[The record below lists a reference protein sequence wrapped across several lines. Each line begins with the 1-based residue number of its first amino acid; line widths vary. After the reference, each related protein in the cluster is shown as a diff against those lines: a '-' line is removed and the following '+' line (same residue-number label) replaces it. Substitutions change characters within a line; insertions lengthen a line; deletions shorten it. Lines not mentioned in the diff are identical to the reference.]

1 MLSESLTKL
10 KTEQDTLDTRMEA
23 LQKSLQDKY
32 NNMDTLVTQLRQQQ
46 SSVLSTL
53 NALNKSSSDD

>member
-46 SSVLSTL
+46 SSVLS
-53 NALNKSSSDD
+53 SSTR

>member
-1 MLSESLTKL
+1 MSESLTKL
-10 KTEQDTLDTRMEA
+10 KTEQESLDARMEA

-46 SSVLSTL
+46 NSVLSTL
-53 NALNKSSSDD
+53 NALNKANSDD

>member
-1 MLSESLTKL
+1 
-10 KTEQDTLDTRMEA
+10 

-46 SSVLSTL
+46 NSVLSTL